1 VPSYPRRKV
10 DSFGFL
16 LRSDQLPKSTFI
28 CLLIGSEIG
37 TQIRQC
43 FDERLSIV
51 ELGER
56 KVHTPHISIAIAKL
70 NISQKLVRGLIFRN
84 CDQLE
89 IGAQSMILHNLN
101 LPIKMRVPLW
111 LLRWEYFTA
120 LENIAGETRCSAL
133 TLGETSLWNYLLRS
147 ST

>member
-1 VPSYPRRKV
+1 VIAVTVPSYPRRKV

-28 CLLIGSEIG
+28 CPLIGSEIG

-56 KVHTPHISIAIAKL
+56 KVHTPHISIAIAELNYSQELVCGFVLRDCDKL
-70 NISQKLVRGLIFRN
+70 EQ
-84 CDQLE
+84 
-89 IGAQSMILHNLN
+89 
-101 LPIKMRVPLW
+101 W
-111 LLRWEYFTA
+111 L
-120 LENIAGETRCSAL
+120 
-133 TLGETSLWNYLLRS
+133 
-147 ST
+147 